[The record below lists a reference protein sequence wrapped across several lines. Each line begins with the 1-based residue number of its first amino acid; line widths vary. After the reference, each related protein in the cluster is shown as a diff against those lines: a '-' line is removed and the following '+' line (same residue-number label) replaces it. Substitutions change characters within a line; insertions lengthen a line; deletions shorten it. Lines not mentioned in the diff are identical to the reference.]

1 MHLECREKHYENSKM
16 KHGKIVF
23 LAKTK
28 LYSAEALISK
38 SLIDS
43 YISQD
48 AFVLVDNVL
57 S

>member
-1 MHLECREKHYENSKM
+1 M

-57 S
+57 SQQNNMII